1 MATQAAHEA
10 AVAAGVSNLGQ
21 QDLGLTTGEESIGS
35 MYGKSQ
41 KNREMVAIGMGA
53 LVAGAGYF
61 TLSKKMGAKGIAVG
75 LVLGLVAYMAAKM
88 YLPKSTAQNYGV

>member
-21 QDLGLTTGEESIGS
+21 QDLVGHHGLSIGS
-35 MYGKSQ
+35 QYDKSV
-41 KNREMVAIGMGA
+41 KNREMVAIGVGA

>member
-1 MATQAAHEA
+1 MATQAAQEA

-21 QDLGLTTGEESIGS
+21 QDLGGQESIGS
-35 MYGKSQ
+35 MYEKSQ

>member
-21 QDLGLTTGEESIGS
+21 QDLGGESIGS
-35 MYGKSQ
+35 MYEKSQ